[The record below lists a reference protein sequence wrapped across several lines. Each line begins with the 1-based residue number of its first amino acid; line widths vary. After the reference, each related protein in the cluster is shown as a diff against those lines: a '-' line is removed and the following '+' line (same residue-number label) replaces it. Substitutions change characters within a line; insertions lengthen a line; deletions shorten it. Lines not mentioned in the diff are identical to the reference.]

1 MTKIP
6 CGGFKLDENFFKMN
20 ENDELSLA
28 GGGKGEDYE
37 TLNRLGG
44 KVKWGRSPFC
54 VTITINNNFSEIKCD
69 TGFKMLAM
77 LMVMKVPIT
86 AYVVREGSSAD
97 TCMQFQATQI
107 ALTKSETGELKII
120 FIVLIANDLGNIVAQ
135 RFTYNPDGSFSEA
148 VG

>member
-6 CGGFKLDENFFKMN
+6 CGGFKLDENFFGMN

-28 GGGKGEDYE
+28 GGGEGEDYE

-54 VTITINNNFSEIKCD
+54 VTITINNNGSEIKCD
-69 TGFKMLAM
+69 TDFNKLAM
-77 LMVMKVPIT
+77 LMTMKVPIT
-86 AYVVREGSSAD
+86 AYVVGESPSAG
-97 TCMQFQATQI
+97 TCMQSQATQI
-107 ALTKSETGELKII
+107 TLTTSKTGELKII
-120 FIVLIANDLGNIVAQ
+120 FIILGEGDSGNVVAQ

>member
-1 MTKIP
+1 MIKIP
-6 CGGFKLDENFFKMN
+6 CGGFKLDENFFGMN

-28 GGGKGEDYE
+28 GGKGEDYE

-54 VTITINNNFSEIKCD
+54 VTITINNNGNKIKCD
-69 TGFKMLAM
+69 TDFNMLAM
-77 LMVMKVPIT
+77 LMVVKVPIT
-86 AYVVREGSSAD
+86 AYVVKEGLSAD
-97 TCMQFQATQI
+97 SCMQFQATQI

>member
-28 GGGKGEDYE
+28 GGAEGEDYE

-44 KVKWGRSPFC
+44 EVKWGRSPFC
-54 VTITINNNFSEIKCD
+54 VTITINNNGSKIKCD
-69 TGFKMLAM
+69 TDFNMLAM
-77 LMVMKVPIT
+77 LMIEKVPIT
-86 AYVVREGSSAD
+86 AYVVREGLSAD
-97 TCMQFQATQI
+97 TSMQFQVTQI
-107 ALTKSETGELKII
+107 ALTTSKTGELKII
-120 FIVLIANDLGNIVAQ
+120 FIVLIANDSGNVVAQ
-135 RFTYNPDGSFSEA
+135 HYTYNPDGSFSEA

>member
-28 GGGKGEDYE
+28 GGADGEDYE

-44 KVKWGRSPFC
+44 EVKWGRSPFC
-54 VTITINNNFSEIKCD
+54 VTITINSNGSEIKCD
-69 TGFKMLAM
+69 TDFNMLVM
-77 LMVMKVPIT
+77 LMIMKVPIT
-86 AYVVREGSSAD
+86 AYVVMEGLSVD
-97 TCMQFQATQI
+97 TCMQFQVTQI
-107 ALTKSETGELKII
+107 ALAKSETGELKII
-120 FIVLIANDLGNIVAQ
+120 FIVLIANDSGNVASK